1 MLKEVVVMA
10 YTVRQIGNVALMD
23 LPKTSFLS
31 SRKISPEAVLRCYD
45 WAIRMRDEGR
55 CVIGGFQSA
64 LEKDVLRFLLKGT
77 QPIVLVLA
85 RRMLKIIPED
95 LRHPVASGRLLIV
108 SPFSDRIKRSDS
120 STAETRNRFI
130 LEHSTHHVFG
140 SVDPNGHLAQ
150 LIPALSIDSV
160 ERL

>member
-1 MLKEVVVMA
+1 MV
-10 YTVRQIGNVALMD
+10 YTVRQIGNAALMD
-23 LPKTSFLS
+23 LSKTSFLS
-31 SRKISPEAVLRCYD
+31 SRKISPEAILRCYD

-55 CVIGGFQSA
+55 CVISGFQSA

-85 RRMLKIIPED
+85 RRLFKIIPED
-95 LRHPVASGRLLIV
+95 LRQSVASGRLLIV

-130 LEHSTHHVFG
+130 LEHSAHHVFG
-140 SVDPNGHLAQ
+140 SIDPNGHLAE
-150 LIPALSIDSV
+150 LILTLATDSV
-160 ERL
+160 ELL

>member
-1 MLKEVVVMA
+1 MA
-10 YTVRQIGNVALMD
+10 QTVRMIGNVALMD

-45 WAIRMRDEGR
+45 WAIRMRDEGW
-55 CVIGGFQSA
+55 CVISGFQSA

-85 RRMLKIIPED
+85 RRLFKIIPED
-95 LRHPVASGRLLIV
+95 LRQPVASGRLLIV
-108 SPFSDRIKRSDS
+108 SPFSDKIKRSDC

-140 SVDPNGHLAQ
+140 SVDSNGHLAR
-150 LIPALSIDSV
+150 LIPTLPTDSV
-160 ERL
+160 ESL

>member
-1 MLKEVVVMA
+1 M
-10 YTVRQIGNVALMD
+10 RNVQMVGDAKLMD

-55 CVIGGFQSA
+55 CVISGFQSA
-64 LEKDVLRFLLKGT
+64 LEKDVLRFLLKGM

-85 RRMLKIIPED
+85 RRLFKIIPED
-95 LRHPVASGRLLIV
+95 LRRPVASGRLLIV
-108 SPFSDRIKRSDS
+108 SPFSDKIKRSDS

-140 SVDPNGHLAQ
+140 SIDPNGHLAD
-150 LIPALSIDSV
+150 LIPTLPTDSV

>member
-1 MLKEVVVMA
+1 MA
-10 YTVRQIGNVALMD
+10 QTVRMIGNVALMD

-55 CVIGGFQSA
+55 CVISGFQSD

-85 RRMLKIIPED
+85 RRLFKIIPDD
-95 LRHPVASGRLLIV
+95 LRQPVVSGRLLIV

-130 LEHSTHHVFG
+130 IEHSTHHVFG
-140 SVDPNGHLAQ
+140 SVDPNGHLAR
-150 LIPALSIDSV
+150 LIPALPIDSV
-160 ERL
+160 EHLSGQGN